1 MNSYKGLIYLY
12 FWILVSACQE
22 IKYEIP
28 LSPNEQYLLD
38 RFGPGTERIIQQ
50 KQALF
55 KSARAQMNSRS
66 PQFDGEWT
74 LQGPA
79 NIEVAYQVWPF
90 IRKIKI

>member
-22 IKYEIP
+22 IKYLEIP

-50 KQALF
+50 KQAL
-55 KSARAQMNSRS
+55 KC
-66 PQFDGEWT
+66 
-74 LQGPA
+74 
-79 NIEVAYQVWPF
+79 
-90 IRKIKI
+90 